1 MTTLPNGL
9 AYTTPPQP
17 TSPADV
23 DARIAALEATI
34 AKLTA
39 RLRRLEAVW
48 METHGDIA

>member
-17 TSPADV
+17 TPSAAD

-39 RLRRLEAVW
+39 RLRWLEAVW
-48 METHGDIA
+48 MEIHGDIA